1 MKRVAFALVALAL
14 FAVLLGPTIVTR
26 VAIPIV
32 NPIVGTVAS
41 GDRVPSSGAVDLH
54 KTLAIVDLHG
64 DALLW
69 DRSLLRRNSVGHV
82 DLPRMIEGRIA
93 LQAFTVVT
101 KAPFGLN
108 IEANSDDSD
117 LINLLSVLQGWPP
130 RTWTSLLQR
139 SLHQAHKLRDAA
151 AASGGRLVLVESREE
166 LATYLRARADAPGT
180 APLAA
185 AFLGIEGAHAL
196 EGDPANLER
205 VFDAGFRMVGLTHFF
220 DNAVG
225 GSAHGIDKG
234 GLTPL
239 GRAVVVRMEELGI
252 VVDLAHA
259 SLPLIDDVLDLA
271 TAPVVVSH
279 TGVKGTCDNRR
290 NLDDGRLSRIAA
302 TGGVVG
308 VGLWPTAICGESPA
322 DWAKA
327 VRHAVD
333 VMGVDHVGLGSDW
346 DGAVPAII
354 DAAGTVYLVEALL
367 EEGFTNDDIAKIMG
381 SNTIRVLLQTL
392 PTRAR

>member
-1 MKRVAFALVALAL
+1 MKRVAFALGALAL
-14 FAVLLGPTIVTR
+14 FAVLLGPTLVTR

-69 DRSLLRRNSVGHV
+69 DRSLLRRSSVGHV

-117 LINLLSVLQGWPP
+117 LINLLSMLQGWPP

-166 LATYLRARADAPGT
+166 LATYQRARADAPGT

-205 VFDAGFRMVGLTHFF
+205 VFDAGFRMMGLTHFF

-239 GRAVVVRMEELGI
+239 GREVVVRMEELGMA
-252 VVDLAHA
+252 VDLAHA

-290 NLDDGRLSRIAA
+290 NLDDGRLRRIAA

-308 VGLWPTAICGESPA
+308 IGLWPTAICGESPA

-367 EEGFTNDDIAKIMG
+367 EEGFANDDIAKIMG